1 MSDWGAQQSGLASA
15 ESGLDMV
22 MPSSSFWDD
31 GQLSLMVNNGSLTQS
46 RLDDMATRILAPYFR
61 YSTLENPGHGMP
73 VDLLEPHALTDAR
86 DPASRGSIFQAAV
99 EGQVLVK
106 NTDKALPLK
115 KPQFISLF
123 GYDGVAAA
131 HNTMDS
137 GLDFSWWSMGNDVAR
152 QYLNGSATNST
163 LMWEVFLS
171 EMPWPWNHGPGIALN
186 GTLFAGGGSGTS
198 TPSYIDA
205 PFDAFQ
211 RKARE
216 DGTFLA
222 WDFSSQQ
229 PVVNQ
234 GSEVCIVFI
243 NAFASEGWDRPFISD
258 DYSDVLIETVAAQC
272 NNTMVVI
279 HNAGVRLVDR
289 WIDNPNITAVIL
301 AHLPGQDTGAALVE
315 VMYGNQSPSGRLPYT
330 VAKNESDYAE
340 LGLLDPIIPV
350 GDVDVFYPQDNFTEG
365 LYIDYRG
372 FIKAN
377 ITPRYEFGYGL
388 TYTTFEYTS
397 LESDLVSGADT
408 SYIPP
413 GAGSNTTASFDE
425 GGLSSLW
432 DVIAIVNCTVTNT
445 GDVEAAEVAQL
456 YIGIP
461 EADTESPDRVLRGFH
476 KQTIAAGE
484 STTFSFELTRR
495 DLSYWNVES
504 QNWVLQEG
512 TYDILVGKSVLD
524 IQLRGNLTI

>member
-22 MPSSSFWDD
+22 MPSSSVWDD
-31 GQLSLMVNNGSLTQS
+31 GQLALMVSNGSLAQS

-61 YSTLENPGHGMP
+61 YSVLENPGHGMP
-73 VDLLEPHALTDAR
+73 VDLLQPHALTDGR
-86 DPASRGSIFQAAV
+86 DPASRDSIFQGAV
-99 EGQVLVK
+99 EGHVLVK
-106 NTDKALPLK
+106 NTDHALPLK
-115 KPQFISLF
+115 TPQFISLF
-123 GYDGVAAA
+123 GYDGVAVAQ
-131 HNTMDS
+131 NTMDT
-137 GLDFSWWSMGNDVAR
+137 GLDLSWWGMGNGVAQ

-163 LMWEVFLS
+163 LLWEVFLS
-171 EMPWPWNHGPGIALN
+171 EMPSPWNYGPGIALN

-222 WDFSSQQ
+222 WDFRSQQ

-243 NAFASEGWDRPFISD
+243 NAMSSEGWDRPFISD

-315 VMYGNQSPSGRLPYT
+315 VMYGKQSPSGRLPYT
-330 VAKNESDYAE
+330 VAKNESDYAD
-340 LGLLDPIIPV
+340 LGLLDPVTPV
-350 GDVDVFYPQDNFTEG
+350 GDADVFYSQDNFTEG
-365 LYIDYRG
+365 LYIDYRA
-372 FIKAN
+372 FIKAD
-377 ITPRYEFGYGL
+377 ITPRYAFGYGL
-388 TYTTFEYTS
+388 TYTTFEYSS
-397 LESDLVSGADT
+397 LESDLISGADT
-408 SYIPP
+408 SQIPP
-413 GAGSNTTASFDE
+413 GAGTNTSESFGE
-425 GGLSSLW
+425 GGLTSLW
-432 DVIAIVNCTVTNT
+432 DIIAIVNCTVVNT
-445 GDVEAAEVAQL
+445 GDVAAAEVAQL
-456 YIGIP
+456 YVGIP
-461 EADTESPDRVLRGFH
+461 GAGTESPSRVLRGFE
-476 KQTIAAGE
+476 KQTIASGG
-484 STTFSFELTRR
+484 STTFSFELMRR
-495 DLSYWNVES
+495 DLSYWDVES
-504 QNWVLQEG
+504 QNWLLQEG
-512 TYDILVGKSVLD
+512 TYEIMVGKSVLD
-524 IQLRGNLTI
+524 IQLQGNFTI